1 MFHKLRT
8 SVLLCELAA
17 SLVVPCCVRAQTLAL
32 DSTKGL
38 VPLGVTIDAGR
49 YNGRNAVQVNSL
61 HEVDKTWAATPI
73 ASGGGIVVLPG
84 ISFHN
89 GTIDIDVS
97 GTPGP
102 GAPGD
107 ARGFVGVGFRL
118 AADLSQYECVY
129 IRPTNGRAEDQ
140 LRRNHSTQYSAMPK
154 YDWQRL
160 RTESPGVYESYVDL
174 VPGEWTHLK
183 IEVSGVKMR
192 FYVNGATQP
201 TLVVNDL
208 KLGDT
213 TGAVA
218 LWIGPGSEAHFAN
231 LRISLSPLQNQR
243 AL

>member
-1 MFHKLRT
+1 MIEKPRIA
-8 SVLLCELAA
+8 VLLGGLAT
-17 SLVVPCCVRAQTLAL
+17 LLLPCCSAGQTLAL

-38 VPLGVTIDAGR
+38 EPHGVIMDAVTYEGR
-49 YNGRNAVQVNSL
+49 RAVQVNSL
-61 HEVDKTWAATPI
+61 PQVDAAWAASPI
-73 ASGGGIVVLPG
+73 ATGGGIVVLPG
-84 ISFHN
+84 ITFHN

-97 GTPGP
+97 GKPAA

-118 AADLSQYECVY
+118 AADLSKYECVY
-129 IRPTNGRAEDQ
+129 IRPTNGRADDQ
-140 LRRNHSTQYSAMPK
+140 LRRNHSTQYSSMPN

-183 IEVSGVKMR
+183 VEVNGMKMR
-192 FYVNGATQP
+192 LFVNGASQP

-213 TGAVA
+213 TGAVV
-218 LWIGPGSEAHFAN
+218 LWIGTGSEAHFAN
-231 LRISLSPLQNQR
+231 LRISQ
-243 AL
+243 